1 MLGQHL
7 VAAVGGSGAN
17 LFGCE
22 RVGQVPGADDLH
34 PVGKHKEPD
43 GSVGEKVAV
52 HQRIDQQLHKRF
64 LRYLKLAQAVKTLVT
79 LHMVQ
84 VALDEGQAALV
95 LLFE

>member
-1 MLGQHL
+1 M
-7 VAAVGGSGAN
+7 
-17 LFGCE
+17 
-22 RVGQVPGADDLH
+22 PGADDLH